1 GATTL
6 DPTVIGDDTIAAGNG
21 FDFMFGGP
29 GVDGITVGDGS
40 STVFGDDGLIAFGVS
55 ATTIDPGVGDVDT
68 IHAGNGNDDV
78 FGGAAGDFIYGGNGQ
93 DTIFGDDGIVTYG
106 FYETTLDPT
115 VVGNDTIVAGDGSD
129 D

>member
-40 STVFGDDGLIAFGVS
+40 STVFGDDGAVTFGVS

-78 FGGAAGDFIYGGNGQ
+78 FGGAAGDALVVGNGI
-93 DTIFGDDGIVTYG
+93 DRLFGDDGLIAYATSA
-106 FYETTLDPT
+106 TTLDPT
-115 VVGNDTIVAGDGSD
+115 V
-129 D
+129 